1 MTTHQLDVTTLCE
14 ILESQGLMTTEQR
27 IAAQTRADTQ
37 RARLAHERY
46 GSTAGKNFNVD
57 IDAIDIVSSMGLI
70 DQLDPDRKL
79 AADRITEAVAQRFR
93 LPYVKIDPLK
103 LDHQLIT
110 STLSRPFARRHNVV
124 PLTLESGVLTVAVTD
139 PNAHELFDDL
149 RRITNFDIQVVLSP
163 RTDIQRVITE
173 VYGFR
178 KSVKAAVE
186 QMSKGPDLGNLEQFV
201 HLKRVDEIEAT
212 DKHIINAVE
221 YVLHYAFDQRAS
233 DIHIEPKRDKA
244 IVRMRI
250 DGVLHDIYPMPKV
263 VHPAFCSRIKTL
275 SRMDIAERRKPQD
288 GRIKT
293 QRGDGETELR
303 VSSLPT
309 AFGEKIVIRIF
320 DPALLFKDL
329 GELGFPDQELK
340 QYEDFISQPTG
351 LVLVT
356 GPTGSGK
363 TTTLYSTL
371 FRVTSP
377 EVNTTTIEDPIEMVV
392 EQFNQVAVQRKID
405 LDFANALRHI
415 LRQDPDII
423 MVGEIR
429 DGETAEYAVQAA
441 LTGHL
446 VFSTLHTND
455 TATSIARMI
464 ELGVN
469 PYLVSSTLNGVV
481 AQRLVRMVC
490 KDCKSQRPLTRD
502 ELAVLDIKLPP
513 GRERP
518 LMVSEGAGCATCRNT
533 GLFGRTAIVEVMPLS
548 DPIRKLINRKA
559 DSKEIMTAAK
569 ADGMATLREGAIRKL
584 AQGITSFSEVIRVT
598 SDV

>member
-1 MTTHQLDVTTLCE
+1 MATHQLDVNTLCE
-14 ILESQGLMTTEQR
+14 ILESQGLMSIEQR
-27 IAAQTRADTQ
+27 ITAQTRADTQ
-37 RARLAHERY
+37 RSRLVHERY
-46 GSTAGKNFNVD
+46 GSSAERNFNIE
-57 IDAIDIVSSMGLI
+57 IDAIDIISSMNLD
-70 DQLDPDRKL
+70 DQQHPDRKL
-79 AADRITEAVAQRFR
+79 AADRMTEAVAKRFN

-103 LDHQLIT
+103 LDHKLIT

-124 PLTLESGVLTVAVTD
+124 PIELESGVLTVAVTN
-139 PNAHELFDDL
+139 PNSHELFDDL
-149 RRITNFDIQVVLSP
+149 RRITAFDIKVVLSP
-163 RTDIQRVITE
+163 RADIQRVITE

-178 KSVKAAVE
+178 KSVNAAVE
-186 QMSKGPDLGNLEQFV
+186 QMSKGPDLGNLEQFI
-201 HLKRVDEIEAT
+201 HLKNVDEIEAT
-212 DKHIINAVE
+212 DKHVINAVE
-221 YVLHYAFDQRAS
+221 YVFHYAFDQRAS

-275 SRMDIAERRKPQD
+275 SRMDIAERRRPQD

-303 VSSLPT
+303 VSTLPT

-320 DPALLFKDL
+320 DPQLLFKDL
-329 GELGFPDQELK
+329 GELGFPDAELK
-340 QYEDFISQPTG
+340 QYGEFISQTTG

-371 FRVTSP
+371 SRVTTP

-405 LDFANALRHI
+405 LSFANALRHI

-429 DGETAEYAVQAA
+429 DAETAEYAVQAA

-446 VFSTLHTND
+446 VFSTLHTAD
-455 TATSIARMI
+455 TASSIARLV

-490 KDCKSQRPLTRD
+490 RDCKTHRPLTKD
-502 ELAVLDIKLPP
+502 ELAVLDIKLPA

-518 LMVSEGAGCATCRNT
+518 LMVWEGAGCATCRNT
-533 GLFGRTAIVEVMPLS
+533 GLYGRTAIVEVMPLT
-548 DPIRKLINRKA
+548 DTVRQLINRKA
-559 DSKEIMTAAK
+559 DSKEIMMAAK
-569 ADGMATLREGAIRKL
+569 ADGMSTLREGAIRKL

-598 SDV
+598 SEL